1 MRGRTA
7 RARPRRRAQMQRRRR
22 QVTQTE
28 RGKNATPFNYSLAQA
43 RSHLSPP
50 PLHPSL
56 YLIPL
61 LGTCFYYSGS
71 NVARMRKGRGGRR
84 GCPFLGNKGFVARSS
99 FLLFPPIL
107 VLTRARTEG
116 GREEGEHIWRGE
128 RGRAPSSPHHPSIFS
143 RFSNF
148 SFPLTTG
155 SILLPSRSSHG
166 RGKIFPKLSCR
177 CFTISCVPEGFL
189 TCAMP
194 CLESKYGCNAARHPT
209 KSSQNGAAYVF
220 PTMRDCWWHC

>member
-28 RGKNATPFNYSLAQA
+28 RGKNGTPFNYSLAQA

-107 VLTRARTEG
+107 VLTRARREG
-116 GREEGEHIWRGE
+116 SIYGGEREGEHRPLHIILQSFLAFRISLF
-128 RGRAPSSPHHPSIFS
+128 SSRRRRYFIPDGVRMVGQDF
-143 RFSNF
+143 
-148 SFPLTTG
+148 LE
-155 SILLPSRSSHG
+155 
-166 RGKIFPKLSCR
+166 GKL
-177 CFTISCVPEGFL
+177 
-189 TCAMP
+189 
-194 CLESKYGCNAARHPT
+194 N
-209 KSSQNGAAYVF
+209 
-220 PTMRDCWWHC
+220 

>member
-7 RARPRRRAQMQRRRR
+7 RPRCRRAQMQRRRR

-71 NVARMRKGRGGRR
+71 NVARMGKGREGEGGGR

-99 FLLFPPIL
+99 FLLFPPSL
-107 VLTRARTEG
+107 VLTRASWEG
-116 GREEGEHIWRGE
+116 GEHIWRGE

-148 SFPLTTG
+148 SFFLTTAT
-155 SILLPSRSSHG
+155 ILHS
-166 RGKIFPKLSCR
+166 
-177 CFTISCVPEGFL
+177 
-189 TCAMP
+189 
-194 CLESKYGCNAARHPT
+194 
-209 KSSQNGAAYVF
+209 
-220 PTMRDCWWHC
+220 

>member
-1 MRGRTA
+1 MPTFADGPVTRQWKAGKLANRRQRRKEGGKCQKDGGGRLSGRKDRT
-7 RARPRRRAQMQRRRR
+7 RPRRRAQMQRRRR

-28 RGKNATPFNYSLAQA
+28 RGKNGTPFNYSLAQA

-71 NVARMRKGRGGRR
+71 NVARMGKGR
-84 GCPFLGNKGFVARSS
+84 
-99 FLLFPPIL
+99 
-107 VLTRARTEG
+107 EG
-116 GREEGEHIWRGE
+116 GGDAHSSAIKDLLLALPSSSSLPFWCSRGRAGREGSIYGGE

-148 SFPLTTG
+148 SFFLTTAT
-155 SILLPSRSSHG
+155 IL
-166 RGKIFPKLSCR
+166 
-177 CFTISCVPEGFL
+177 
-189 TCAMP
+189 
-194 CLESKYGCNAARHPT
+194 HP
-209 KSSQNGAAYVF
+209 
-220 PTMRDCWWHC
+220 